1 MKARDS
7 VNALQVFETIC
18 NETTKNTNGTFFTL
32 SSTCEENGEFEIVLS
47 GNGGTEIAKMAIARA
62 SEAIDAKVKFVLST
76 NS

>member
-1 MKARDS
+1 MKVRDS
-7 VNALQVFETIC
+7 VNTLQVFETIC
-18 NETTKNTNGTFFTL
+18 NETTKNPNGTFFTL

-47 GNGGTEIAKMAIARA
+47 GNGGAEIANMAIARA